1 MASTAK
7 QSGNLS
13 FLTGVNSEYIA
24 HLYTRYQQSPHS
36 VDASWRSFFDGLS
49 DSELDILREM
59 HGASWTPSENR
70 AEGRSFVATQ
80 TAAAA
85 QQAAVV
91 PNHMPAM
98 PVAQNATNAA
108 DIQQAVRDS
117 IRVIQLIR
125 AYRVRGHLVADLDPL
140 GLRKHDVHPELDP
153 GHYGF
158 APKDYDRPI
167 RLDGVM
173 GMEEA
178 TLNQILVAVQKIY
191 CDKIGVEFMHLSDP
205 DEKAWIQQ
213 RIEEPRNQTDFTTNG
228 KRAILERL
236 TAAESFEQFLA
247 KKYPGTKKFG
257 IDGGEVLIPAI
268 EQIMKRGGQ
277 MGLKEM
283 VLGMAHR
290 GRLNVLANVMGKP
303 FTAIFAEFLGKK
315 TTPDDVLGS
324 GDVKYHLGTSSDRD
338 FDGNTIHLSLTANP
352 SHLECVNPVVIGKVR
367 AKQYQ
372 RGDKDGTQVMPIL
385 LHGDAAFAGQGIVA
399 ETLMISEL
407 DGYSVGGT
415 MHIVINN
422 QIGFTTMPQYSRS
435 GPYCTDVAK
444 LLSAPIFHV
453 NGDDPESVVHV
464 ARIATEFRQMFK
476 KDVVIDITCYRRFGH
491 NEGDEPSFTQPQ
503 MYAKIRELPT
513 TRALYARKL
522 EDEGIV
528 KKDESEAINDEMH
541 RLLEESFKAANSYKA
556 NAADFLQGAW
566 SEMSVADRD
575 DLVRRGKTA
584 ITDEVM
590 QAVGM
595 ALTSIP
601 EDFNIHSK
609 LKRFIDVRKEMFA
622 TGEKFDWATAEALAF
637 GSLVN
642 EGYGVRL
649 SGQDCGRGTF
659 SQRHAKMY
667 DQTDGHIYQ
676 PLQNI
681 SHTQAP
687 FEVHD
692 SPLSEFAV
700 LGYEYGFSLAEPK
713 WLTLWEAQFG
723 DFVNGAQ
730 TIIDQFI
737 SSGETKWLRMSG
749 LVMLLPHGYEGQ
761 GPEHSSCHPERFLSL
776 SAEDNWQ
783 VVNATTPAN
792 YFHVLRRQMVRNF
805 RKPLIMFTPKSLLR
819 HKLCVSPASMMTGD
833 STFHRVLWD
842 DAEVAGQLA
851 KSKDIKR
858 VVLCTGK
865 IYYDLYQM
873 REDRQIKDVAIIR
886 LEQLYPFPHEALA
899 EEMAKYPNAEVVW
912 CQEEPE
918 NSGYWYFVDRR
929 IEKTLASIK
938 HKAGRPS
945 YVGRIEAASPA
956 TGSASKHKE
965 EQDKICA
972 DALTLQAN
980 KK

>member
-1 MASTAK
+1 MALPQQT
-7 QSGNLS
+7 QSKNQS
-13 FLTGVNSEYIA
+13 FLTGANAEYIA
-24 HLYTRYQQSPHS
+24 HLFAKFQQSPQS
-36 VDASWRSFFDGLS
+36 VDQSWRDFFSGLN

-59 HGASWTPSENR
+59 HGASWTPEENR
-70 AEGRSFVATQ
+70 MDGRGFAATQ
-80 TAAAA
+80 LAEQA
-85 QQAAVV
+85 QQAAT
-91 PNHMPAM
+91 MPQM
-98 PVAQNATNAA
+98 PSHFPMQAQTSSG

-117 IRVIQLIR
+117 IRAIQLIR

-140 GLRKHDVHPELDP
+140 GLRPHSIHPELDP

-158 APKDYDRPI
+158 SPKDYDRPI
-167 RLDGVM
+167 HLDGVL
-173 GMEEA
+173 GLETA
-178 TLNQILVAVQKIY
+178 TLNEIMVAVKKIY
-191 CDKIGVEFMHLSDP
+191 CGKIGVEFMHMSSP
-205 DEKAWIQQ
+205 EEKAWIQQ
-213 RIEEPRNQTDFTTNG
+213 RIEAPLNHTEFTSNG

-236 TAAESFEQFLA
+236 TAAETFEQFLA

-277 MGLKEM
+277 LGLKEM
-283 VLGMAHR
+283 VIGMAHR
-290 GRLNVLANVMGKP
+290 GRLNVLANIMGKP
-303 FTAIFAEFLGKK
+303 FSAIFAEFLGIK

-338 FDGNTIHLSLTANP
+338 FDGNNIHLSLTANP
-352 SHLECVNPVVIGKVR
+352 SHLEAVNPVCIGKTR

-372 RGDKDGTQVMPIL
+372 RGDVDGTQVMPIL

-453 NGDDPESVVHV
+453 NGDDPEAVVHV
-464 ARIATEFRQMFK
+464 ARIAMEFRQEFK

-491 NEGDEPSFTQPQ
+491 NEGDEPAFTQPVMYQ
-503 MYAKIRELPT
+503 AIKDHSTVRTLYAKQ
-513 TRALYARKL
+513 L
-522 EDEGIV
+522 EEEGMVKADEAQ
-528 KKDESEAINDEMH
+528 AINDEMT
-541 RLLEESFKAANSYKA
+541 RLLEESFKAAESYKP
-556 NAADFLQGAW
+556 NSADFLQGAW
-566 SEMSVADRD
+566 SEMSVADQKD
-575 DLVRRGKTA
+575 QARRGKTA
-584 ITDEVM
+584 IDEDTYKT
-590 QAVGM
+590 VGD
-595 ALTSIP
+595 ALTSHP

-609 LKRFIDVRKEMFA
+609 LQRFIDARKEMFE
-622 TGEKFDWATAEALAF
+622 TGEGFDWATAEALAF
-637 GSLVN
+637 GSLLK
-642 EGYGVRL
+642 EGHGVRL

-667 DQTDGHIYQ
+667 DQTDAHIYQ

-681 SHTQAP
+681 SHDQGN

-737 SSGETKWLRMSG
+737 SSSETKWLRMSG

-783 VVNATTPAN
+783 IVNATTPAN
-792 YFHVLRRQMVRNF
+792 YFHVLRRQMKRNF

-819 HKLCVSPASMMTGD
+819 HKLCVSPATMMMGD
-833 STFHRVLWD
+833 STFHRILWD
-842 DAEVAGQLA
+842 DAEVAGQL
-851 KSKDIKR
+851 KKPKDIKR

-865 IYYDLYQM
+865 VYYDLYQA
-873 REDRQIKDVAIIR
+873 REDKGTKDVVILR
-886 LEQLYPFPHEALA
+886 LEQLYPFPAEALA
-899 EEMAKYPNAEVVW
+899 EELAKYPNADVVW
-912 CQEEPE
+912 CQEEPK
-918 NSGYWYFVDRR
+918 NSGYWEFVDRR
-929 IEKTLASIK
+929 IEGSLEIAK
-938 HKAGRPS
+938 HKTKRPV
-945 YVGRIEAASPA
+945 YVGRDAAASPA
-956 TGSASKHKE
+956 TGSAGEHKRQQE
-965 EQDKICA
+965 KLTSE
-972 DALTLQAN
+972 ALEV
-980 KK
+980 KKK